1 MAPMH
6 ALAATAAALLIGA
19 LWALPA
25 SAEEPVLHVGEEAKA
40 AARQEAAARSEIER
54 FDFETR
60 KDESLRRA
68 ALTPTRLGIEGSP
81 HDVVRQREAL
91 DLRFYLDRRR
101 VERDLEQI
109 TRGAPGL
116 QAEVERSLERLDFE
130 RRQRQVQHQTE
141 FRAKQLQS
149 FRDRRSPHVTR
160 GVTRGL
166 GRSCR

>member
-1 MAPMH
+1 MH
-6 ALAATAAALLIGA
+6 VLTPVAALLLGA
-19 LWALPA
+19 LLALPA
-25 SAEEPVLHVGEEAKA
+25 GAEEPVLHVGEEAKA
-40 AARQEAAARSEIER
+40 AARQDSAARSEIAR

-68 ALTPTRLGIEGSP
+68 ALRQAGLGIEGTA

-91 DLRFYLDRRR
+91 DLRFYLDRSR

-109 TRGAPGL
+109 TRGAPAL

-130 RRQRQVQHQTE
+130 RRQRQLQRQTE
-141 FRAKQLQS
+141 FRAQRQLQS
-149 FRDRRSPHVTR
+149 FRNHRSRHVTSGAAR
-160 GVTRGL
+160 AF

>member
-1 MAPMH
+1 MHRLAP
-6 ALAATAAALLIGA
+6 AAAALLLGA
-19 LWALPA
+19 ALALPA
-25 SAEEPVLHVGEEAKA
+25 GAEEPVLHVGEEAKA
-40 AARQEAAARSEIER
+40 AAQQEAAARNEIER

-101 VERDLEQI
+101 VERDLERI
-109 TRGAPGL
+109 TRGAPAL
-116 QAEVERSLERLDFE
+116 QADVERSLKRLDFE
-130 RRQRQVQHQTE
+130 RRQRQVQRQTE
-141 FRAKQLQS
+141 FRAKRQLQS
-149 FRDRRSPHVTR
+149 FRNRRSPHVTR